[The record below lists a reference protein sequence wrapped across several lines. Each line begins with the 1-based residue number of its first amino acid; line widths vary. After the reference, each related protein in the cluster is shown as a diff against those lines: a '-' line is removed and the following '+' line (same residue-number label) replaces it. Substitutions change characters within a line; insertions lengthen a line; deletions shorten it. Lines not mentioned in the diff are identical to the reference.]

1 MAKIVGINCAMQA
14 HLDTQVRM
22 WVFEEIVDG
31 RKLTE
36 IINTEHENV
45 KYLKGISLPT
55 NVEAVADI
63 AEACKD
69 ANILIFV
76 LPHQFLAGLCDK
88 IKPVVAPDCIGVS
101 LIKGVHFD
109 DSGMVLISEIIS
121 KEMGGMD
128 VSVLMGANLA
138 NEVAAGDF
146 SESTIGYNNEAHGKL
161 LQSVFN
167 DPRFQISIVN
177 DVPGVEVCGA
187 VKNVVAL
194 GAGFIDGMGGGD
206 NSKAAIIR
214 IGLMEMKKFIQTHY
228 PKVQDSTFFES
239 CGVADLIVTCYGGRN
254 RKCAEAF
261 VRAAGT
267 KTFEQV
273 EAELLNGQKI
283 QGTGTAQEVMTI
295 LRKNGSENEYPL
307 LTSIYKISF
316 ENAPVESML
325 DTLGAYGR
333 LPSQAA

>member
-1 MAKIVGINCAMQA
+1 
-14 HLDTQVRM
+14 M
-22 WVFEEIVDG
+22 WVFEEIVEG

-45 KYLKGISLPT
+45 KYLQGIKIPH
-55 NVEAVADI
+55 NVVAVADI
-63 AEACKD
+63 AEAC
-69 ANILIFV
+69 AGASILIFV
-76 LPHQFLAGLCDK
+76 IPHQFLGGLCEK
-88 IKPVVAPDCIGVS
+88 IRSVVAPYCIGVS

-109 DSGMVLISEIIS
+109 DTGMVLISEMIS

-128 VSVLMGANLA
+128 ISVLMGANLA

-161 LQSVFN
+161 LQTIFN
-167 DPRFQISIVN
+167 DPRFQVSIVN

-214 IGLMEMKKFIQTHY
+214 IGLMEMKKFIKTHY
-228 PKVQDSTFFES
+228 PKVKDSTFFES

-254 RKCAEAF
+254 RKCAQ
-261 VRAAGT
+261 VRA
-267 KTFEQV
+267 
-273 EAELLNGQKI
+273 
-283 QGTGTAQEVMTI
+283 
-295 LRKNGSENEYPL
+295 RSPL
-307 LTSIYKISF
+307 SHPSPAPPPASASLCYCASLT
-316 ENAPVESML
+316 
-325 DTLGAYGR
+325 
-333 LPSQAA
+333 